1 LFRVSNQSDR
11 WDDQRS
17 SLNNIGNVQLG
28 EDVFLVSEGDPL
40 LPEIQRPEIMTE
52 IYTFDW

>member
-1 LFRVSNQSDR
+1 
-11 WDDQRS
+11 
-17 SLNNIGNVQLG
+17 
-28 EDVFLVSEGDPL
+28 VSEGDPL